1 MPTLELLSVKCTEGK
16 ARLADIFESK
26 KNFATARA
34 ALCTHSFLDNFCLF
48 VSFLFFFVLLYI
60 IARFREFMTQ

>member
-16 ARLADIFESK
+16 ARLADIFEG

-34 ALCTHSFLDNFCLF
+34 ALCSRSFLDNFCLF

-60 IARFREFMTQ
+60 IVRFGEFMTQ